1 MDADVV
7 GAGDVG
13 LGDAITIVLADDQAI
28 VRAALRCVLEAEPG
42 FCVLAEA
49 ADLETTTRK
58 VLAYK
63 PDVLVLELHM
73 PDGCTYETIP
83 MILAISPA
91 TRIVILTMEDSPQ
104 AARASLRAGAV
115 GFALKE
121 AADTEL
127 VEAVRAAHA
136 GHVYLDPELAG
147 RAVSEPEVG
156 PGEAEGLSPRE
167 LEVLKLVA
175 LGYTNTQIG
184 GELHLSI
191 RTVEAHRSHL
201 QHKIHRSTRAEVS
214 AYAREQCVV

>member
-1 MDADVV
+1 MTPDVV
-7 GAGDVG
+7 HEDVG
-13 LGDAITIVLADDQAI
+13 GARRITIVLADDQTL
-28 VRAALRCVLEAEPG
+28 VRAALRCVLETEPDFRIVG
-42 FCVLAEA
+42 EA
-49 ADLETTTRK
+49 GDLESTTRK

-63 PDVLVLELHM
+63 PDVLVLDLHM
-73 PDGCTYETIP
+73 PDGSTYKRIP
-83 MILAISPA
+83 RLLDVSPA
-91 TRIVILTMEDSPQ
+91 TRIVILTMEDSVT
-104 AARASLRAGAV
+104 AARAALRAGAV

-127 VEAVRAAHA
+127 VDAVHAAYL
-136 GHVYLDPELAG
+136 GHGYLDPELAA
-147 RAVSEPEVG
+147 RAVCEPEVA

-167 LEVLKLVA
+167 LDVLKLVA

-184 GELHLSI
+184 DELHLSI